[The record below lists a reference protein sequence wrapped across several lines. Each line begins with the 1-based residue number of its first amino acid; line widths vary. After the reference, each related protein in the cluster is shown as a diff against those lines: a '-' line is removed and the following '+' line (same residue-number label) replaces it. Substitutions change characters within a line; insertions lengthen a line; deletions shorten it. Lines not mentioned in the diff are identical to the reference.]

1 MEHVNVESGGYGVKY
16 SRFIPVFNSM
26 ILILFDLFAF
36 IVSENVAYVISD
48 KGSWS
53 GFYFQSD
60 SYFQGDSYSLGSN
73 HWQGTVFLIIAFMSI
88 FWFGVNRLHYT
99 RRKPFWDELKD
110 VIKNLLILSVLSLAM
125 NLLLVSNYSV
135 EIWAIS
141 WAVLFVLLPLCRNSA
156 KLILNKLG
164 LWSVPCVI
172 IGEQQNAI
180 EAYKAISSDMS
191 TGYTIKAFVNPY
203 GDSHLESHHE
213 NDAHVPYIS
222 EKTFISNLDKYY
234 RVFIALEKEDNK
246 TRDYWVR
253 KLAYLNV
260 SNISVIPAMRGIP
273 LYGADVSN
281 FFSSE
286 LMMLSVKNNLS
297 KASARILKRC
307 FDIVTSAILLTLL
320 SPFFLFVA
328 YMVKRDGGSA
338 TFGHERIG
346 FNGKPF
352 KCLKFRTM
360 VMNSQ
365 EVLQELLENDPQA
378 RAEWDREFKLK
389 NDPRITKIGHFL
401 RKTSLDELPQL
412 WNVLKGEMSLVGP
425 RPVIDE
431 ELKRYG
437 DDVLYYNLVKP
448 GMSGLWQVTGRSDT
462 DYATRVYLDSWYV
475 KNWSLWYDIVIL
487 FKTVGVVV
495 RGDGAY

>member
-1 MEHVNVESGGYGVKY
+1 MEHVNVESGSYGVKY
-16 SRFIPVFNSM
+16 SRFIPVFNAM
-26 ILILFDLFAF
+26 ILILFDLFSF
-36 IVSENVAYVISD
+36 IVSENIAYAISD
-48 KGSWS
+48 TGSWS
-53 GFYFQSD
+53 GFYSQGNN
-60 SYFQGDSYSLGSN
+60 YFEGNAY
-73 HWQGTVFLIIAFMSI
+73 WQGTVFFIIAFMSI

-110 VIKNLLILSVLSLAM
+110 VIKNLIILSVLSLAM

-135 EIWAIS
+135 EVWAIS
-141 WAVLFVLLPLCRNSA
+141 WCVLFVLLPLCRNSA

-180 EAYKAISSDMS
+180 EAYKAISSDVS

-203 GDSHLESHHE
+203 AKSQVE
-213 NDAHVPYIS
+213 NHQDNQTDVPYIS
-222 EKTFISNLDKYY
+222 KKEFINNLDKYY
-234 RVFIALEKEDNK
+234 RIFIALEKEDSVN
-246 TRDYWVR
+246 RDYWVR
-253 KLAYLNV
+253 KLTYLNV
-260 SNISVIPAMRGIP
+260 SNISIVPAMRGIP
-273 LYGADVSN
+273 LYGADVSS

-286 LMMLSVKNNLS
+286 LMMLSVRNNLS

-307 FDIVTSAILLTLL
+307 FDIVVSAMLLTLL

-328 YMVKRDGGSA
+328 LMVKRDGGSA

-346 FNGKPF
+346 YNGKPF

-365 EVLQELLENDPQA
+365 EVLKDLLEKDPQA
-378 RAEWDREFKLK
+378 RLEWEREFKLK

-437 DDVLYYNLVKP
+437 NDVLYYNLVKP

-462 DYATRVYLDSWYV
+462 DYTTRVYLDSWYV

>member
-16 SRFIPVFNSM
+16 SRLIPVFNSM

-36 IVSENVAYVISD
+36 IVSENIAYVISD

-53 GFYFQSD
+53 GFYLL
-60 SYFQGDSYSLGSN
+60 GDGYSLGSN
-73 HWQGTVFLIIAFMSI
+73 YWQGTVFFIIAFMSI

-110 VIKNLLILSVLSLAM
+110 VIKNLFILSILSLAM

-203 GDSHLESHHE
+203 ESSQLDVHQE
-213 NDAHVPYIS
+213 NSTDVPYIS
-222 EKTFISNLDKYY
+222 ETAFIGNLDKYY

-297 KASARILKRC
+297 KTSARILKRC
-307 FDIVTSAILLTLL
+307 FDIVTSALLLTLL

-328 YMVKRDGGSA
+328 LMVKRDGGSA

-462 DYATRVYLDSWYV
+462 DYTTRVYLDSWYV